1 MRETI
6 GFIGAGNMG
15 KAMIE
20 GICQNHVF
28 NTVWVCDH
36 HQENLDV
43 LHEKYGVETSLDEK
57 KVAKN
62 SDVLVLSVKPKH
74 YSKVIEK
81 IKDSVKSDVI
91 IVDIAAGVTILDVKT
106 YFGKDIKVI
115 KAMPNTPALVLSA
128 MSAISFDD
136 LVTEEDKVCVQSI
149 FNSFGKCEVVE
160 ETMMDAVTSV
170 SGSSPAYV
178 FMFIEAMADAAVAQ
192 GLPRTQAYTFAA
204 QAVLGSAKMVLETG
218 MHPGTLKDMVCSPG
232 GTTIDAVCEL
242 ERMGFR
248 ASVESAM
255 RVCGEKSKK
264 MTEGNLMS
272 TWKKIALWKKILIG
286 VVIGLIIGFVSPA
299 AAEFISPLGDIFL
312 RMLKMLIVP
321 LVFFSITSGIC
332 KMGDVKQLRTVGVRY
347 VLWIVVSAVIAATC
361 GVIAGLIVQPGKGT
375 TEFLAAA
382 EAAEAQSYSFIDNV
396 IGWFPTNIVESMANA
411 NMLQIIMFCMFLG
424 VALLALGDKAKTV
437 IKFIDEGSEV
447 MLKITEYVIAFSP
460 FGIMSLIA
468 TMVSTISGAMMKEV
482 IVFLITDN
490 VVCLVIL
497 VLVYPLI
504 TKLVAKLP
512 GYGFMRKIAPAIL
525 VAASTSSSAATLPV
539 SIKISEEDLGIP
551 ENIYGFTLPLGNT
564 TGMTGFAV
572 FVGLCCVFASNLYG
586 FPITVSSIIQFV
598 FFGLI
603 LSIGAAGVKGAG
615 VVMSGVLLEALGMPL
630 TLIPILAA
638 IWPVIDPAHTTLNN
652 VGDLVGTAVVARS
665 LDRMDMDVYN
675 KK

>member
-1 MRETI
+1 
-6 GFIGAGNMG
+6 
-15 KAMIE
+15 
-20 GICQNHVF
+20 
-28 NTVWVCDH
+28 
-36 HQENLDV
+36 
-43 LHEKYGVETSLDEK
+43 
-57 KVAKN
+57 
-62 SDVLVLSVKPKH
+62 
-74 YSKVIEK
+74 
-81 IKDSVKSDVI
+81 
-91 IVDIAAGVTILDVKT
+91 
-106 YFGKDIKVI
+106 
-115 KAMPNTPALVLSA
+115 
-128 MSAISFDD
+128 
-136 LVTEEDKVCVQSI
+136 
-149 FNSFGKCEVVE
+149 
-160 ETMMDAVTSV
+160 
-170 SGSSPAYV
+170 
-178 FMFIEAMADAAVAQ
+178 
-192 GLPRTQAYTFAA
+192 
-204 QAVLGSAKMVLETG
+204 
-218 MHPGTLKDMVCSPG
+218 
-232 GTTIDAVCEL
+232 
-242 ERMGFR
+242 
-248 ASVESAM
+248 
-255 RVCGEKSKK
+255 
-264 MTEGNLMS
+264 MS

-586 FPITVSSIIQFV
+586 FLGVDLSYGFPITVSSIIQFV